1 MTLSF
6 PVSFKIIAGNEA
18 QSHDH
23 DLRQNADEG
32 KETQVGVLVNTA
44 PLSIL
49 NQPVPTHSPSWTKN
63 CPRELSPS
71 S

>member
-32 KETQVGVLVNTA
+32 KETQVGVLVNPEPDPFA
-44 PLSIL
+44 ELD
-49 NQPVPTHSPSWTKN
+49 Q
-63 CPRELSPS
+63 ELST
-71 S
+71 